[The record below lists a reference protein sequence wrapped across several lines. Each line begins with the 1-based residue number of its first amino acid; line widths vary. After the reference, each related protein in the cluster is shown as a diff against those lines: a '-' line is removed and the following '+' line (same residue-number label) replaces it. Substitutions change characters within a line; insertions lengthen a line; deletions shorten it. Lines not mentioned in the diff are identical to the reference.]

1 MKHPTFEVLQ
11 DYFENA
17 LNQAQEMRVKEH
29 LLACEKCTA
38 LLAQFVQLE
47 NKIKMQ
53 RPLQV
58 SKTKESEIFL
68 DAKKMLAQRREK
80 AQKQLKQKK
89 EMKVFFEDW
98 KEHVFPEFKVP
109 ALQLCSIS
117 LVLATFVALEQAQN
131 KEEEYFEPL
140 SKSVN
145 VFTFKDISNSSEE

>member
-17 LNQAQEMRVKEH
+17 LNKAQELRVKDH
-29 LLACEKCTA
+29 LLACDECTA
-38 LLAQFVQLE
+38 LLAQFAQLE
-47 NKIKMQ
+47 NKIKLQ

-58 SKTKESEIFL
+58 SKTKESEIFF
-68 DAKKMLAQRREK
+68 DAKKMLTQRRGKIQE
-80 AQKQLKQKK
+80 QLEQKK
-89 EMKVFFEDW
+89 KMKVFFEDW

-117 LVLATFVALEQAQN
+117 LVLATFVALEQAQS